1 MSRCV
6 CAIFG
11 RADGQKPFAARVVEA
26 VGIGRLKAVHCGN
39 AISAT
44 TRFLQPPER

>member
-1 MSRCV
+1 MSRRV

-11 RADGQKPFAARVVEA
+11 RVDGQKPFAARVVEA
-26 VGIGRLKAVHCGN
+26 AGIGRLKAVHCGN